1 MTQIRAIIYGVG
13 LSNRIATRL
22 MVEKGVKVVG
32 AVNRSGP
39 KVGKDIGTLAG
50 LEQPLG
56 VTISDDPEKVL
67 SIPADIVLVGVC
79 DDMERGFPI
88 YEKCLNHGLN
98 VITIGSFASYPW
110 RNFPEFTNQLDELAK
125 ANNVTITGT
134 GNQDF
139 FMVNLPVLMSGI
151 CHRLDRITHR
161 SLSDVNKSGPE
172 VAKLVHVGES
182 TEKINV
188 SIASERPSIYTAF
201 WENVV
206 ADLGME
212 IREIK
217 QKTEPVLADSDY
229 YCNYLERTLVNGN
242 IIGTTQIIKI
252 STKEGLQLVGENTLR
267 LCKEGEEEFK
277 EWRIEGEPDLEIRA
291 SRLDNAFSTAS
302 QSVNRIPDVIN
313 ARPGYV
319 TLEKLPKLVF
329 RQDPMNIYLSKA

>member
-1 MTQIRAIIYGVG
+1 MTQIRAIVYGVG

-22 MVEKGVKVVG
+22 MVEKGVQVVG

-39 KVGKDIGTLAG
+39 KVGKDIGKLAG
-50 LEQPLG
+50 LEHSLG
-56 VTISDDPEKVL
+56 VTISDDPEAVL
-67 SIPADIVLVGVC
+67 STPSDIVLVGVC
-79 DDMERGFPI
+79 DDMERGVPI
-88 YEKCLNHGLN
+88 YKKCLNHGLN

-110 RNFPEFTNQLDELAK
+110 HNFPELTHQLDELAK
-125 ANNVTITGT
+125 ANGVTITGT

-139 FMVNLPVLMSGI
+139 FMVNLPVLMSGV

-182 TEKINV
+182 AEKFNA
-188 SIASERPSIYTAF
+188 SIANERPSIYTAF

-206 ADLGME
+206 ADLGM
-212 IREIK
+212 RAHEIK
-217 QKTEPVLADSDY
+217 QKTVPIVADSDY
-229 YCNYLERTLVNGN
+229 YCNNLERTLVSGK
-242 IIGTTQIIKI
+242 IIGTTQILNI
-252 STKEGLQLVGENTLR
+252 STKEGLLLVGKNTLR

-291 SRLDNAFSTAS
+291 TKLDNAFTTAS

-319 TLEKLPKLVF
+319 TLEKLPKLTF
-329 RQDPMNIYLSKA
+329 RQNPMSTYVMRA